1 MTRMRDPGRPPQL
14 DLPPVDDTV
23 AEGDCRPFC
32 LPKME
37 RGLYIAASGMPTE
50 LVRQD
55 QLANDLANASTP
67 GYKADRSAQSSFGD
81 LLLSNTATGQTI
93 GPLGLGVQIAETK
106 TDLAQGPLVQTGGP
120 LDVPPGPGFLAVQT
134 AQGTRYTRDG
144 QLAVDAKGGLTTA
157 TADRCSTR
165 RGSRSGRR
173 ARRRSRDR
181 RRRHDHRRRHDA
193 RQARDRLPHAVKQAT
208 RSSRAPPAPH
218 RPARPSSRARSRV
231 RDTNPA
237 RVMVDMIVSLRAY
250 EASQKVIR
258 SIDETLQRGIQSG
271 GAA

>member
-1 MTRMRDPGRPPQL
+1 
-14 DLPPVDDTV
+14 
-23 AEGDCRPFC
+23 
-32 LPKME
+32 ME
-37 RGLYIAASGMPTE
+37 RGLYIAASGMLTE

-81 LLLSNTATGQTI
+81 MLLSNTATGQTI

-106 TDLAQGPLVQTGGP
+106 TDLAQGPLVQTREP
-120 LDVPPGPGFLAVQT
+120 LDVALQGPGFLAVQT

-157 TADRCSTR
+157 TGDPVLDAQGKPISVAGHAADLVIGADGTITAGGTTLGKLGIVSLTNPAKQGDTLFTGTAGAAPAGTTLVQ
-165 RGSRSGRR
+165 GSIEGS
-173 ARRRSRDR
+173 
-181 RRRHDHRRRHDA
+181 
-193 RQARDRLPHAVKQAT
+193 
-208 RSSRAPPAPH
+208 
-218 RPARPSSRARSRV
+218 
-231 RDTNPA
+231 DTNPA

-250 EASQKVIR
+250 ESSQKVIT
-258 SIDETLQRGIQSG
+258 SIDETLWRGIQSG